1 MIKRV
6 DHVGIAVKTLDEAQK
21 VYEELLGME
30 FLPREEVPE
39 QMVRVAKGVAGESH
53 VELLEPLSEQS
64 PVAGFLNNK
73 GPGIHHLCLAV
84 DDLAAT
90 LERLKARGLRLIDEK
105 PRRGA
110 GGKLIAFVHPAAT
123 GGGLLELTED

>member
-1 MIKRV
+1 
-6 DHVGIAVKTLDEAQK
+6 
-21 VYEELLGME
+21 
-30 FLPREEVPE
+30 
-39 QMVRVAKGVAGESH
+39 
-53 VELLEPLSEQS
+53 
-64 PVAGFLNNK
+64 VAGFLNKK

-123 GGGLLELTED
+123 GGVLLELTED